1 MLTFNSYY
9 VILVIVVGILLFLEV
24 RILITAIDQSHK
36 AMKEKLREFE
46 DLNGEFNEL
55 ISDFKQGTE
64 KASLVE
70 MLNLIQEF
78 TQHLETLQSDYKQSY
93 STLYKHMMVAEYE
106 YDVLVSTYY
115 ETKEKLH
122 KERK

>member
-1 MLTFNSYY
+1 MTFNSCY

-36 AMKEKLREFE
+36 VMKEKLREFE

-55 ISDFKQGTE
+55 ISDFKQGTK
-64 KASLVE
+64 KASLAE
-70 MLNLIQEF
+70 MLDLIQDF

-93 STLYKHMMVAEYE
+93 STLYQYMMAAEYE

-115 ETKEKLH
+115 ETKEKIH

>member
-1 MLTFNSYY
+1 MTFNSCY

-36 AMKEKLREFE
+36 VMKEKLREFE

-55 ISDFKQGTE
+55 ISDFKQGTK
-64 KASLVE
+64 KASLTE
-70 MLNLIQEF
+70 MLDLIQDF
-78 TQHLETLQSDYKQSY
+78 AQYLETLQSDYKQSY
-93 STLYKHMMVAEYE
+93 STLYQYMMAAEYE
-106 YDVLVSTYY
+106 YDVLASTYY
-115 ETKEKLH
+115 EMKEKIH

>member
-1 MLTFNSYY
+1 MTFNSCY
-9 VILVIVVGILLFLEV
+9 VTLVIVVGILLFLEV

-36 AMKEKLREFE
+36 VMKEKLREFE

-55 ISDFKQGTE
+55 ISDFKQGTK
-64 KASLVE
+64 KASLTE
-70 MLNLIQEF
+70 MLDLIQDF

-93 STLYKHMMVAEYE
+93 STLYQYMMAAEYE

-115 ETKEKLH
+115 EMKEKIH